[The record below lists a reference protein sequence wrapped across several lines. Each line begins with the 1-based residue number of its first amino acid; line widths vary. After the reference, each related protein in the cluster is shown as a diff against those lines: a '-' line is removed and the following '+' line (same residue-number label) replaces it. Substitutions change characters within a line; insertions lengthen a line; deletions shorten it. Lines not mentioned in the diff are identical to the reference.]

1 VGGKKFFGEK
11 CLILG
16 KKHYFVWKTTL
27 KAPNDY
33 MFQKFGGGHGSPL
46 ATPMA
51 DSNIIQLYLTLKCT
65 KDQSPTSVTVS

>member
-1 VGGKKFFGEK
+1 
-11 CLILG
+11 
-16 KKHYFVWKTTL
+16 
-27 KAPNDY
+27 
-33 MFQKFGGGHGSPL
+33 MFQKFEGGHGPFGSPL